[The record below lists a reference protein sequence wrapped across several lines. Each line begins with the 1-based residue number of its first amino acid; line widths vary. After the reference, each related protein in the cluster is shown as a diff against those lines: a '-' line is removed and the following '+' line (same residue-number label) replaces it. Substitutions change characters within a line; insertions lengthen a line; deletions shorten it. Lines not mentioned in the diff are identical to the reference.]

1 MKNNQLFAVLQ
12 HPSVKKIYL
21 KSYGDKLLR
30 QKMAKILLYANGEII
45 LLEKNLLVW
54 NRVNK
59 VIIAQKPSVVAV
71 VDKNISIKLVVLF
84 LR

>member
-1 MKNNQLFAVLQ
+1 
-12 HPSVKKIYL
+12 
-21 KSYGDKLLR
+21 
-30 QKMAKILLYANGEII
+30 MAKILLYANGEII